1 MYGGNIP
8 PIKIPDQRKAFRE
21 ILEAISPSANE
32 NEGACGCEVI
42 R

>member
-8 PIKIPDQRKAFRE
+8 PIKIFGQRKAFRE
-21 ILEAISPSANE
+21 IIEAISPSANE
-32 NEGACGCEVI
+32 NEGVCGCEVS

>member
-8 PIKIPDQRKAFRE
+8 PIKIFGQRKAFRE
-21 ILEAISPSANE
+21 IIEAISPSANE
-32 NEGACGCEVI
+32 NEGACGCEVS